1 MRKKKNKAGVF
12 RKESKH
18 SHMRA
23 LIFFKMPAL
32 HGGKISNYALQ
43 QHCKNWHK
51 VFADVDTITM
61 GLILRG

>member
-1 MRKKKNKAGVF
+1 
-12 RKESKH
+12 
-18 SHMRA
+18 MRA
-23 LIFFKMPAL
+23 LTFFKMPAV